1 MDGVVLSTAAVIA
14 AFPDF
19 ELLAASMLKIQLI
32 WNLGDWMEG
41 WLAGGAVGPGG
52 FHG

>member
-14 AFPDF
+14 TFPDF

-32 WNLGDWMEG
+32 WNLGDFG
-41 WLAGGAVGPGG
+41 WRAGWPAALSDLVDG
-52 FHG
+52 